1 METFGLLIV
10 LCAGAFM
17 ALVAWINPKN
27 ITRTLFQRAAFT
39 LLGLGAVIIALANLA
54 GFV

>member
-10 LCAGAFM
+10 LGAGAFM
-17 ALVAWINPKN
+17 AFIAWLNPKN
-27 ITRTLFQRAAFT
+27 ITRTLFQRVAFT
-39 LLGLGAVIIALANLA
+39 LLGLGAVILAVANLA